1 LIIHFFNN
9 LSNKSVI
16 KTMKKFI
23 YLSAIVLTV
32 SCSKTEFDNSGSLI
46 QLDGS
51 VKENLLGSTSGR
63 AIPSKYIIVLKDD
76 KTVLGDKVKSR
87 GRAVGLLKRNSA
99 AESNLGFVYSKAIQ
113 GFSATLSP
121 AIAAKMA
128 KDPDVKYIE
137 PDMEINLGP
146 ITIEA
151 RKGGG
156 GGTVT
161 SPAQI
166 TPWGITDVGGA
177 GIGTDKRAFIIDTGI
192 DLTHPDLVV
201 SKTFGFSAFTSGK
214 DAGFNDGNGHG
225 THVAGTVAA
234 KNDGFGVVGVAA
246 GATVV
251 PVKVLGATGSGSNS
265 GVIAGVDWVAENGK
279 SGDVAN
285 MSLGGGISTALDAA
299 VSMAADVK
307 GIRFA
312 IAAGNSSAAA
322 INSSP
327 ARVNHPNV
335 YTIAAHD
342 ALDKFASFSNYGIPP
357 IDYSAPGVSIK
368 STWKG
373 GGYNTISGTSMA
385 APHVAGILLLGNPNQ
400 INIALSYI
408 TDIRNITYTKAKK

>member
-1 LIIHFFNN
+1 
-9 LSNKSVI
+9 
-16 KTMKKFI
+16 MKKFL

-32 SCSKTEFDNSGSLI
+32 SCSKTEFDNSDSLI

-76 KTVLGDKVKSR
+76 NSVLGDDAKSR
-87 GRAVGLLKRNSA
+87 GRALGLLKRNSA

-137 PDMEINLGP
+137 QDMEINLWP

-151 RKGGG
+151 RPGGG

-161 SPAQI
+161 PPAQT

-177 GIGTDKRAFIIDTGI
+177 VIGTGKRAFIIDTGI

-201 SKTFGFSAFTSGK
+201 SKTLGFSAFTSGK

-234 KNDGFGVVGVAA
+234 INNTIGVVGVAA

-265 GVIAGVDWVAENGK
+265 GVIAGIDYVYRNGLA
-279 SGDVAN
+279 GDVAN
-285 MSLGGGISTALDAA
+285 MSLGGGFSQASNDAVLRASA
-299 VSMAADVK
+299 VVK
-307 GIRFA
+307 FA
-312 IAAGNSSAAA
+312 VAAGNSAANA
-322 INSSP
+322 ANYSP
-327 ARVNHPNV
+327 ASANGPNI
-335 YTIAAHD
+335 YTISAHD
-342 ALDKFASFSNYGIPP
+342 RFGVFASFSNYGNPP
-357 IDYSAPGVSIK
+357 VDYSAPGVSIN

-385 APHVAGILLLGNPNQ
+385 TPHVAGILLLGP
-400 INIALSYI
+400 ISSIATVTGDKDSSP
-408 TDIRNITYTKAKK
+408 DPKAIR